1 MAAEIITKEDLQEFG
16 QQLLNQIK
24 GLLGQ
29 AIEEPKKWLKSYQV
43 KNMLKISDNTLQ
55 TLRDNGTIPFTKIGG
70 ILYYSIEDINRVLSG
85 EVKSKRIK
93 IMKNVWRIKY
103 KSDLQIFNSPFTLF
117 FTVLCNISFRGK
129 MNRKALAEG
138 ERNVI

>member
-1 MAAEIITKEDLQEFG
+1 LQEFG

-43 KNMLKISDNTLQ
+43 KNILKVSDNTLQ

-70 ILYYSIEDINRVLSG
+70 ILYYSIDDINKVLSG
-85 EVKSKRIK
+85 EVKSKRI
-93 IMKNVWRIKY
+93 RISK
-103 KSDLQIFNSPFTLF
+103 
-117 FTVLCNISFRGK
+117 
-129 MNRKALAEG
+129 
-138 ERNVI
+138 

>member
-70 ILYYSIEDINRVLSG
+70 ILYYSIDDINRVLSG
-85 EVKSKRIK
+85 EVKSKRI
-93 IMKNVWRIKY
+93 RI
-103 KSDLQIFNSPFTLF
+103 
-117 FTVLCNISFRGK
+117 GK
-129 MNRKALAEG
+129 EAKVA
-138 ERNVI
+138 

>member
-43 KNMLKISDNTLQ
+43 KNLLKISDNTLQ

-70 ILYYSIEDINRVLSG
+70 ILYYSIDDINRVLTG

-93 IMKNVWRIKY
+93 I
-103 KSDLQIFNSPFTLF
+103 NS
-117 FTVLCNISFRGK
+117 
-129 MNRKALAEG
+129 EG
-138 ERNVI
+138 RLG